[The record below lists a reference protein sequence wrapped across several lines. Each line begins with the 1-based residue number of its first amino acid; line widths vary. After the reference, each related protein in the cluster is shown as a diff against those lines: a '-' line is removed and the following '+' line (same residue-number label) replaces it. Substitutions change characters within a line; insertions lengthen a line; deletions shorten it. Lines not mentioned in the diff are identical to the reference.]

1 MAVIENIKIEGDA
14 SKLIDAIDQ
23 LNKRVDELEE
33 KFGGA
38 EDGVNDLGKSGKKNA
53 SIIDKAFGGLKKVI
67 TAPFD
72 VAKKAASGLGSLL
85 KGGLGFGL
93 ITAAV
98 DKASE
103 AFNTN
108 QGVVD
113 SLNKVLGTVSII
125 FNQIASAIGEV
136 FEEQSALN
144 GGFDATKKV
153 LGGLISGV
161 LNVFVGIIQGI
172 KLAVLTAQLAWEESF
187 FGDGDVTRIKEL
199 NEGIAETKEALKQTG
214 EALLESG
221 KMVIDNLAE
230 AAQEVSSTVV
240 AVATRVQDEIKNLDV
255 SKAVAQAERL
265 VELQKQA
272 ELADV
277 RRQEI
282 QLKFQNTQEQLR
294 QLRDDEM
301 KSIEERQA
309 ANSQLLLSLEKQ
321 AELEREQIQ
330 IKVAAAQAEYNIT
343 KTNENLIKLK
353 QAQLELTDLDERLQ
367 GQRSE
372 ALSNQNSL
380 MREQLDLMKSQR
392 ETALDV
398 YQLEQ
403 EANLVLINNELER
416 AQKQMEIDQ
425 SVYDSRVALLESQA
439 GLYAEGTQARIDAE
453 NEIAQ
458 LEAEH
463 NVKRLEYEKTLR
475 DARFESEQAKLQ
487 MVADG
492 FSAISQLSA
501 AFADDDEKSKKKQF
515 ELQKKLSLASA
526 IVAGIQAV
534 QNAYK
539 TAQGSPY
546 TLVNPAY
553 PYIQAGLASA
563 FAVAQVASIARSQYE
578 SPSASISSGVGGGMS
593 APSASPSFNVVGQS
607 GINQLAESIGQQ
619 NRQPMRAY
627 VVGSDVTS
635 SQELERKRI
644 KTATFG

>member
-23 LNKRVDELEE
+23 LNKRVGELEGQL
-33 KFGGA
+33 K
-38 EDGVNDLGKSGKKNA
+38 DVNTGVKDLGKTGNSVSKAVGGIGTALKGIGIGVFIAAFDQLKEVFTGNQKVMDIFNTLLNTLKILFNDLAESVLPPVSKLLNSIFSDPVQSIKDFGSAIQNYVLNFFDQILSSVGHLGSALANLFTGDFAGALEQVKLAGADAVDALVGVEEGGIEAVKN
-53 SIIDKAFGGLKKVI
+53 
-67 TAPFD
+67 
-72 VAKKAASGLGSLL
+72 VAKKALEYAKNLP
-85 KGGLGFGL
+85 
-93 ITAAV
+93 
-98 DKASE
+98 
-103 AFNTN
+103 
-108 QGVVD
+108 
-113 SLNKVLGTVSII
+113 
-125 FNQIASAIGEV
+125 NQIKEAVNSA
-136 FEEQSALN
+136 QALVELEK
-144 GGFDATKKV
+144 A
-153 LGGLISGV
+153 
-161 LNVFVGIIQGI
+161 
-172 KLAVLTAQLAWEESF
+172 AQLA
-187 FGDGDVTRIKEL
+187 
-199 NEGIAETKEALKQTG
+199 
-214 EALLESG
+214 
-221 KMVIDNLAE
+221 
-230 AAQEVSSTVV
+230 
-240 AVATRVQDEIKNLDV
+240 AVQR
-255 SKAVAQAERL
+255 
-265 VELQKQA
+265 QK
-272 ELADV
+272 
-277 RRQEI
+277 I
-282 QLKFQNTQEQLR
+282 QLEYQRSAEVLR
-294 QLRDDEM
+294 QLRDDET
-301 KSIEERQA
+301 KSIDERIKANADLLALLEEQTAKEREQIA
-309 ANSQLLLSLEKQ
+309 IQVAFARAEYEKNKTTENLVTLRQ
-321 AELEREQIQ
+321 AELE
-330 IKVAAAQAEYNIT
+330 
-343 KTNENLIKLK
+343 LI
-353 QAQLELTDLDERLQ
+353 DLSERLE

-380 MREQLDLMKSQR
+380 LREQLDLMKSQR

-492 FSAISQLSA
+492 LSAISQLSA